1 MYEISMMNMLIVGGA
16 TCHQSAN
23 IYYLCTNLLFWVSCV
38 SVIWTLALVQCVCIV
53 VFWCCLVPPTP
64 PMLRPSLVCAVCLC
78 VLQVRAAST
87 VTSWSNQT
95 PTALPNV
102 PPPLQVG
109 SAPDQQVYWPPTH
122 TFADVYRCSC
132 TQTAL
137 IITNDKTVFLLIG
150 SILDIPNS
158 MWLLWFVCG
167 IALLHSYPTS
177 C

>member
-23 IYYLCTNLLFWVSCV
+23 IYDLCTNLLFWVSCV

-122 TFADVYRCSC
+122 TFADVYRFLHADCFNNC
-132 TQTAL
+132 KWQ
-137 IITNDKTVFLLIG
+137 NCVFIDR
-150 SILDIPNS
+150 INTWYPKFDVAAVVC
-158 MWLLWFVCG
+158 LW
-167 IALLHSYPTS
+167 YRPPP
-177 C
+177 